1 MYTLHS
7 ESRTIQKTHAMINNG
22 GITTLSVTDCMD
34 HVTDCMDHVRR
45 TLGEKVWSPEM
56 QLELHSQ
63 SRSFNSFLSYKI
75 AKLTAKSS
83 SNIGPDY

>member
-7 ESRTIQKTHAMINNG
+7 ESRTIQKTHAVINNG

-34 HVTDCMDHVRR
+34 HVRR
-45 TLGEKVWSPEM
+45 TLGGKVWSPEM